1 MEILQKRGALTHFQ
15 ILGEISKQEPN
26 LKQKDL
32 AERLGIT
39 IQAVSENIKTLT
51 ELGYITSKDGR
62 APYKITQK
70 GILKVKKD
78 AITLRKYSDSV
89 LETMT
94 YYKSTWPAI
103 AKEDLKEG
111 DEVGL
116 YMENGRLYASIN
128 AQTDAYADVILDTKK
143 GFDVALTNLKGTIEI
158 KESKILIITWPPI
171 KQGGSRSTDIDLIK
185 EIYEGKYTN
194 YGLNSID
201 KVAAIGTTS
210 HVIANHLGIPVDIE
224 FGVSEAAQS
233 AVRKGLNVMILSIGD
248 MSKNISKDLEDA
260 NVPYQVVDAK
270 KTIMEL

>member
-1 MEILQKRGALTHFQ
+1 
-15 ILGEISKQEPN
+15 
-26 LKQKDL
+26 
-32 AERLGIT
+32 
-39 IQAVSENIKTLT
+39 
-51 ELGYITSKDGR
+51 
-62 APYKITQK
+62 
-70 GILKVKKD
+70 
-78 AITLRKYSDSV
+78 
-89 LETMT
+89 MT

-158 KESKILIITWPPI
+158 KESKILIITLPPI
-171 KQGGSRSTDIDLIK
+171 KQGGSRSADIDLIK
-185 EIYEGKYTN
+185 EIYNGKYAN
-194 YGLNSID
+194 YGLSSID

-210 HVIANHLGIPVDIE
+210 HVIANYLEIPIDIE

-233 AVRKGLNVMILSIGD
+233 AVRKGLNVLILSIGD

>member
-158 KESKILIITWPPI
+158 KESKILIITLPPI
-171 KQGGSRSTDIDLIK
+171 KQGGSRSADIDLIK
-185 EIYEGKYTN
+185 EIYNGKYAN
-194 YGLNSID
+194 YGLSSID

-210 HVIANHLGIPVDIE
+210 HVIANYLEIPIDIE

-233 AVRKGLNVMILSIGD
+233 AVRKGLNVLILSIGD

-270 KTIMEL
+270 KTIMEI

>member
-116 YMENGRLYASIN
+116 YMEDGRLYASIN
-128 AQTDAYADVILDTKK
+128 AQTDAYADVILDNKK

-158 KESKILIITWPPI
+158 KESKILIITLPPI

-185 EIYEGKYTN
+185 EIYNEKYVN
-194 YGLNSID
+194 YGLSSID

-233 AVRKGLNVMILSIGD
+233 AVRKGLNVLILSIGD
-248 MSKNISKDLEDA
+248 MSKNISKSLEDA
-260 NVPYQVVDAK
+260 NIPYQVVDAK
-270 KTIMEL
+270 KTIMEI

>member
-51 ELGYITSKDGR
+51 ELGYITSKDER

-116 YMENGRLYASIN
+116 YMEDGRLYASIN

-158 KESKILIITWPPI
+158 KESKILIITLPPI

-185 EIYEGKYTN
+185 EIYNEKYVN
-194 YGLNSID
+194 YGLSSID

-233 AVRKGLNVMILSIGD
+233 AVRKGLNVLILSIGD
-248 MSKNISKDLEDA
+248 MSKNISKSLEDA
-260 NVPYQVVDAK
+260 NIPYQVVDAK
-270 KTIMEL
+270 KTIMEI

>member
-1 MEILQKRGALTHFQ
+1 MEIIQKRGALTHFQ

-158 KESKILIITWPPI
+158 KESKILIITLPPI
-171 KQGGSRSTDIDLIK
+171 KQGGSRSADIDLIK
-185 EIYEGKYTN
+185 EIYNGKYAN
-194 YGLNSID
+194 YGLSSID

-210 HVIANHLGIPVDIE
+210 HVIANYLEIPIDIE

-233 AVRKGLNVMILSIGD
+233 AVRKGLNVLILSIGD

>member
-70 GILKVKKD
+70 GINKVKKD

-116 YMENGRLYASIN
+116 YMEDGRLYASIN
-128 AQTDAYADVILDTKK
+128 AQTNAYADVILDTKK

-158 KESKILIITWPPI
+158 KESKILIITLPPI
-171 KQGGSRSTDIDLIK
+171 KQGGSS
-185 EIYEGKYTN
+185 
-194 YGLNSID
+194 
-201 KVAAIGTTS
+201 IGTTS
-210 HVIANHLGIPVDIE
+210 HVIANNLGIPIDIE

-233 AVRKGLNVMILSIGD
+233 AIRKGLNVLILSIGD

-260 NVPYQVVDAK
+260 NIPYQVVDAK
-270 KTIMEL
+270 KTIMEI

>member
-70 GILKVKKD
+70 GINKVKKD

-116 YMENGRLYASIN
+116 YMEDGRLYASIN
-128 AQTDAYADVILDTKK
+128 VQSTAYADVILDTKK
-143 GFDVALTNLKGTIEI
+143 GFDVALTNLKGLIEI
-158 KESKILIITWPPI
+158 KDSKILIISLPPI
-171 KQGGSRSTDIDLIK
+171 KDGGSRSADLDLIK
-185 EIYEGKYTN
+185 DIYEGKYEN
-194 YGLNSID
+194 YGLSSID

-210 HVIANHLGIPVDIE
+210 HAIANNLGIPIDIE

-248 MSKNISKDLEDA
+248 MSKNISKDFEDA
-260 NVPYQVVDAK
+260 NIQHQIIDARK
-270 KTIMEL
+270 PIKTI

>member
-51 ELGYITSKDGR
+51 ELGYITYKDGR

-78 AITLRKYSDSV
+78 AITLRKYSDTV

-94 YYKSTWPAI
+94 YYKC
-103 AKEDLKEG
+103 
-111 DEVGL
+111 
-116 YMENGRLYASIN
+116 
-128 AQTDAYADVILDTKK
+128 
-143 GFDVALTNLKGTIEI
+143 FDVALTNLKGTIEI
-158 KESKILIITWPPI
+158 KDSKILIITLPPI
-171 KQGGSRSTDIDLIK
+171 KQGGSRSTDMDLIK
-185 EIYEGKYTN
+185 EIYNEKYEN
-194 YGLNSID
+194 YGLSSID

-260 NVPYQVVDAK
+260 NIPYQVVDAK
-270 KTIMEL
+270 KSVKEI

>member
-158 KESKILIITWPPI
+158 KESKILIITLPPI
-171 KQGGSRSTDIDLIK
+171 KQGGSRSADIDLIK
-185 EIYEGKYTN
+185 EIYNGKYAN
-194 YGLNSID
+194 YGLSSID

-210 HVIANHLGIPVDIE
+210 HVIANYWEIPIDIE

-233 AVRKGLNVMILSIGD
+233 AVRKGLNVLILSIGD

>member
-51 ELGYITSKDGR
+51 ELEYITSKDGR

-70 GILKVKKD
+70 GIAKVKKD

-89 LETMT
+89 LDTMT
-94 YYKSTWPAI
+94 YYKSTWPAL

-128 AQTDAYADVILDTKK
+128 AQTSAYADVILDTKK
-143 GFDVALTNLKGTIEI
+143 GFDVALTNLKGIIEI
-158 KESKILIITWPPI
+158 KESKILLISLPPI
-171 KQGGSRSTDIDLIK
+171 KQGGSRATDMDLVK
-185 EIYEGKYTN
+185 EIYESKYEN
-194 YGLNSID
+194 FGLSSID

-210 HVIANHLGIPVDIE
+210 HAVANNLDIPIDIE

-233 AVRKGLNVMILSIGD
+233 AVRKGLNVMILAIGD
-248 MSKNISKDLEDA
+248 MTKNIAKDLEDA
-260 NVPYQVVDAK
+260 NIPHQVIDAR
-270 KTIMEL
+270 KTMRNI

>member
-78 AITLRKYSDSV
+78 AITLRKYSDTV

-116 YMENGRLYASIN
+116 YMEDGRLYASIN

-158 KESKILIITWPPI
+158 KDSKILIITLPPI

-185 EIYEGKYTN
+185 EIYNGKYAN
-194 YGLNSID
+194 YGLSSID

-260 NVPYQVVDAK
+260 NIPYQVVDAK
-270 KTIMEL
+270 KSVKEI

>member
-78 AITLRKYSDSV
+78 AITLRKYTDSV

-158 KESKILIITWPPI
+158 KESKILIITLPPI
-171 KQGGSRSTDIDLIK
+171 KQGGSRSADIDLIK
-185 EIYEGKYTN
+185 EIYNGKYAN
-194 YGLNSID
+194 YGLSSID

-210 HVIANHLGIPVDIE
+210 HVIANYLEIPIDIE

-233 AVRKGLNVMILSIGD
+233 AVRKGLNVLILSIGD

>member
-39 IQAVSENIKTLT
+39 IQAVSENIKTLP

-158 KESKILIITWPPI
+158 KESKILIITLPPI
-171 KQGGSRSTDIDLIK
+171 KQGGSRSADIDLIK
-185 EIYEGKYTN
+185 EIYNGKYAN
-194 YGLNSID
+194 YGLSSID

-210 HVIANHLGIPVDIE
+210 HVIANYLEIPIDIE

-233 AVRKGLNVMILSIGD
+233 AVRKGLNVLILSIGD

>member
-158 KESKILIITWPPI
+158 KESKILIITLPPI
-171 KQGGSRSTDIDLIK
+171 KQGGSRSADIDLIK
-185 EIYEGKYTN
+185 EIYNGKYAN
-194 YGLNSID
+194 YGLSSID

-210 HVIANHLGIPVDIE
+210 HVIANYLEIPIDIE

-233 AVRKGLNVMILSIGD
+233 AVRKGLNVLIISIGD

>member
-15 ILGEISKQEPN
+15 ILGEISKQDPN

-158 KESKILIITWPPI
+158 KESKILIITLPPI

>member
-116 YMENGRLYASIN
+116 YMEDGRLYASIN

-158 KESKILIITWPPI
+158 KESKILIITLPPI

-185 EIYEGKYTN
+185 EIYNEKYVN
-194 YGLNSID
+194 YGLSSID

-233 AVRKGLNVMILSIGD
+233 AVRKGLNVLILSIGD
-248 MSKNISKDLEDA
+248 MSKNISKSLEDA
-260 NVPYQVVDAK
+260 NIPYQVVDAK
-270 KTIMEL
+270 KTIMEI

>member
-78 AITLRKYSDSV
+78 AITLRKYSDTV

-116 YMENGRLYASIN
+116 YMDDGRLYASIN

-158 KESKILIITWPPI
+158 KDSKILIITLPPI
-171 KQGGSRSTDIDLIK
+171 KQGGSRSTDMDLIK
-185 EIYEGKYTN
+185 EIYNEKHEN
-194 YGLNSID
+194 YGLSSID

-260 NVPYQVVDAK
+260 NIPYQVVDAK
-270 KTIMEL
+270 KSVKEI

>member
-78 AITLRKYSDSV
+78 AITLRKYSDTV

-116 YMENGRLYASIN
+116 YMDDGRLYASIN

-158 KESKILIITWPPI
+158 KDSKILIITLPPI

-185 EIYEGKYTN
+185 EIYNGKYAN
-194 YGLNSID
+194 YGLSSID

-260 NVPYQVVDAK
+260 NIPYQVVDAK
-270 KTIMEL
+270 KSVKEI

>member
-15 ILGEISKQEPN
+15 ILGEISKQDPN

-51 ELGYITSKDGR
+51 ELEYITSKDGR

-70 GILKVKKD
+70 GIAKVKKD

-116 YMENGRLYASIN
+116 YMDDGRLYASIN
-128 AQTDAYADVILDTKK
+128 AQTNAYADVIVDTKK
-143 GFDVALTNLKGTIEI
+143 GFDVPLTNLKGTIEL
-158 KESKILIITWPPI
+158 KDSKVLIITLPPI
-171 KQGGSRSTDIDLIK
+171 KQGGSRSADLDLIK
-185 EIYEGKYTN
+185 EIYEGKYEN

-201 KVAAIGTTS
+201 KVGVIGTTS
-210 HVIANHLGIPVDIE
+210 YVVATNLGIPIDIE
-224 FGVSEAAQS
+224 FGVSEAVKS
-233 AVRKGLNVMILSIGD
+233 AVRKGLNVLILSIGD
-248 MSKNISKDLEDA
+248 MSKNISKELEDA
-260 NVPYQVVDAK
+260 NVAYQVVDAK
-270 KTIMEL
+270 KIVKEI

>member
-70 GILKVKKD
+70 GINKVKKD

-116 YMENGRLYASIN
+116 YMEDGRLYASIN

-158 KESKILIITWPPI
+158 KESKILIIT
-171 KQGGSRSTDIDLIK
+171 
-185 EIYEGKYTN
+185 
-194 YGLNSID
+194 LNQI
-201 KVAAIGTTS
+201 
-210 HVIANHLGIPVDIE
+210 VIAYLHYP
-224 FGVSEAAQS
+224 QM
-233 AVRKGLNVMILSIGD
+233 R
-248 MSKNISKDLEDA
+248 NIHS
-260 NVPYQVVDAK
+260 QFH
-270 KTIMEL
+270 

>member
-62 APYKITQK
+62 APYKINQK
-70 GILKVKKD
+70 GINKVKKD

-116 YMENGRLYASIN
+116 YMEDGRLYASIN
-128 AQTDAYADVILDTKK
+128 AQTNAYADVILDTKK

-158 KESKILIITWPPI
+158 KESKILIITLPPI
-171 KQGGSRSTDIDLIK
+171 KQGGSRSADMDLIK
-185 EIYEGKYTN
+185 EIYEKKYEN
-194 YGLNSID
+194 YGLSSID

-210 HVIANHLGIPVDIE
+210 HVIANNLGIPIDIE

-233 AVRKGLNVMILSIGD
+233 AIRKGLNVLILSIGD

-260 NVPYQVVDAK
+260 NIPYQVVDAK
-270 KTIMEL
+270 KTIMEI

>member
-51 ELGYITSKDGR
+51 ELEYITSKDGR

-70 GILKVKKD
+70 GIAKVKKD

-116 YMENGRLYASIN
+116 FMEDGRLYASIN

-158 KESKILIITWPPI
+158 KESKILIITLPPI
-171 KQGGSRSTDIDLIK
+171 KQGGSRSADIDLIK
-185 EIYEGKYTN
+185 EIYDGKYEN
-194 YGLNSID
+194 YGLSSID

-210 HVIANHLGIPVDIE
+210 HVIANALSMPIDIE

-233 AVRKGLNVMILSIGD
+233 AVRKGLNVLILSIGD
-248 MSKNISKDLEDA
+248 MSKNIAKDLEEA
-260 NVPYQVVDAK
+260 NVPYQVIDAK
-270 KTIMEL
+270 KINMEL

>member
-51 ELGYITSKDGR
+51 ELGYITSKYGR

-158 KESKILIITWPPI
+158 KESKILIITLPPI
-171 KQGGSRSTDIDLIK
+171 KQGGSRSADIDLIK
-185 EIYEGKYTN
+185 EIYNGKYAN
-194 YGLNSID
+194 YGLSSID

-210 HVIANHLGIPVDIE
+210 HVIANYLEIPIDIE

-233 AVRKGLNVMILSIGD
+233 AVRKGLNVLILSIGD

>member
-158 KESKILIITWPPI
+158 KESKILIITLPPI
-171 KQGGSRSTDIDLIK
+171 KQGGSRSADIDLIK
-185 EIYEGKYTN
+185 EIYNGKYAN
-194 YGLNSID
+194 YGLSSID

-210 HVIANHLGIPVDIE
+210 HVIANYLEIPIDIE

-233 AVRKGLNVMILSIGD
+233 AVRKGLNVLILSIGD

>member
-78 AITLRKYSDSV
+78 AITLRKYSDTV

-116 YMENGRLYASIN
+116 YMDDGRLYASIN
-128 AQTDAYADVILDTKK
+128 AQTDAYVILDTKK

-158 KESKILIITWPPI
+158 KDSKILIITLPPI
-171 KQGGSRSTDIDLIK
+171 KQGGSRSTDMDLIK
-185 EIYEGKYTN
+185 EIYNEKYEN
-194 YGLNSID
+194 YGLSSID

-260 NVPYQVVDAK
+260 NIPYQVVDAK
-270 KTIMEL
+270 KSVKEI

>member
-70 GILKVKKD
+70 GINKVKKD

-116 YMENGRLYASIN
+116 YMEDGRLYASIN
-128 AQTDAYADVILDTKK
+128 VQTDAYADVILDTKK

-158 KESKILIITWPPI
+158 KESKILIITLPPI
-171 KQGGSRSTDIDLIK
+171 KQGGSRAADLDLIK
-185 EIYEGKYTN
+185 SIYEEKYVN
-194 YGLNSID
+194 YGLSSID

-210 HVIANHLGIPVDIE
+210 HVIANTLNIPVDIE

-260 NVPYQVVDAK
+260 NVQYQVIDAK
-270 KTIMEL
+270 KAIIEI

>member
-116 YMENGRLYASIN
+116 YMDDGRLYASIN

-158 KESKILIITWPPI
+158 KESKILIISLPPI
-171 KQGGSRSTDIDLIK
+171 KQGGSRATDIDLIK

-194 YGLNSID
+194 YGLSSID

-233 AVRKGLNVMILSIGD
+233 ATRKGLNVLILSIGD

-260 NVPYQVVDAK
+260 NIPYQVVDAK
-270 KTIMEL
+270 KSVIEI

>member
-78 AITLRKYSDSV
+78 AITLRKYSDTV

-116 YMENGRLYASIN
+116 YMEDGRLYASIN

-158 KESKILIITWPPI
+158 KDSKILIITLPPI

-185 EIYEGKYTN
+185 EIYNGKYAN
-194 YGLNSID
+194 YGLSSID

-233 AVRKGLNVMILSIGD
+233 AIRKGLNVMILSIGD

-260 NVPYQVVDAK
+260 NIPYQVVDAK
-270 KTIMEL
+270 KSVKEI

>member
-158 KESKILIITWPPI
+158 KESKILIITLPPI